1 MCTGPDENASASS
14 AKDAKEAALRRLAA
28 TDAPKATP
36 KTSVEKGRDRNALPE
51 WIYFA
56 LPIAGA
62 VVAFAVQYF
71 TKAPLP
77 VG

>member
-1 MCTGPDENASASS
+1 MCAEPDDAEKTKSS
-14 AKDAKEAALRRLAA
+14 VDAREAALRRLAA
-28 TDAPKATP
+28 TDAPKPKPVTSAEKTP
-36 KTSVEKGRDRNALPE
+36 ELPE

-62 VVAFAVQYF
+62 LVAFAVQYF